1 MKKEREEK
9 NLIDSWNWKKKE
21 KKKKIKFVI
30 DTMEKDERKEGTR
43 LDKLFRPWEMI
54 SRINR

>member
-21 KKKKIKFVI
+21 KKKKIKFVV
-30 DTMEKDERKEGTR
+30 DTMEKDEWKEGTR